1 MDFACLLAQES
12 LVRAEA
18 AVNEFERV
26 EYFLKAGGHLVI
38 LNCGTDVG
46 EDRQF
51 SRSRDEWTKYERR
64 RRPSNRCGDRLHHG
78 NGQELAAVSRCR
90 SEQAVSAS
98 VPYYYWIPA
107 RGLSGLRKPGD
118 WVPHKLAWILSSP
131 LPRLFTG
138 NCRLLD

>member
-26 EYFLKAGGHLVI
+26 EYFLKAGRHLVI

-51 SRSRDEWTKYERR
+51 SRSRDEWKKYERR
-64 RRPSNRCGDRLHHG
+64 LGLPTGAEIACFTATTSGRSGGIRLPQRAG
-78 NGQELAAVSRCR
+78 SIGIRTVFTTGFLNAV
-90 SEQAVSAS
+90 
-98 VPYYYWIPA
+98 
-107 RGLSGLRKPGD
+107 
-118 WVPHKLAWILSSP
+118 
-131 LPRLFTG
+131 
-138 NCRLLD
+138 

>member
-18 AVNEFERV
+18 AVNEFERL

-51 SRSRDEWTKYERR
+51 SRSRDEWKKYERR
-64 RRPSNRCGDRLHHG
+64 LGLPTGAEIACFTAMAKDSRRYHVAAASRLCRHPYRITTGFLH
-78 NGQELAAVSRCR
+78 AV
-90 SEQAVSAS
+90 
-98 VPYYYWIPA
+98 
-107 RGLSGLRKPGD
+107 
-118 WVPHKLAWILSSP
+118 
-131 LPRLFTG
+131 
-138 NCRLLD
+138 